1 MCGICGIVFSDHQK
15 PVGRGLIRQMTN
27 AMRHRGPDGEGYH
40 IAPGVGLGFRRLGIV
55 DLETGNQPLYSED
68 RNLALI
74 CNGEIYNAPELRT
87 ELAARGHVFR
97 SSSDVEP
104 ILHLYEEQG
113 EECLRRLRGM
123 FGFALWDARRRRLM
137 LARDRLGIKPVH
149 YAVMQDALAFASEQ
163 KSLLMIDHLGRRL
176 DVQALH
182 DLFTLGFVRGP
193 KTFFLGIRRLQPGHY
208 LIFQDGKI
216 SVRCYWEPSFLSQDD
231 PGPRLRPEDWAEA
244 LLEKVRDS
252 VRVHLRS
259 DVPVGAWLSA
269 GIDSSMVT
277 GLMSRISGEGIP
289 TFTLGF
295 ESSHFDE
302 VTGQKTLDQYPEY
315 GLANDRTVCRQSD
328 LEMLPLAIW
337 HLEDPVTSFL
347 DILRMRLSELSARHV
362 KVVLSGEGSD
372 EILCGYPWCVRDKVQ
387 RSLAG
392 LPLVWRLLTLL
403 RPFIPASKNWMGA
416 SPPGPSEMNLGRYRS
431 FICPQRTRIMQNLFS
446 PSLKEELSLVGE
458 PDDDWSEP
466 ERFSRWHPLN
476 QLQYMDMMIRLPD
489 YINHTLDRASMA
501 YSLEVRVPFLDAELV
516 DFCSLIPPALKIR
529 GLQEKF
535 ILRRAAGGVL
545 PGPIARRKKRGL
557 AAPVAEWMQ
566 GPLPGFAVE
575 LLSRESLERK
585 GYFNHVFVERLLRK
599 HRAGQG
605 RHGRLL
611 AGVLGVQLWDEIFL
625 KGRRPEGAPPTV

>member
-1 MCGICGIVFSDHQK
+1 MCGICGIVFSDHHQ
-15 PVGRGLIRQMTN
+15 PVGRELIRQMTN

-40 IAPGVGLGFRRLGIV
+40 IAPGIGLGFRRLGIV

-97 SSSDVEP
+97 SSSDAEP

-113 EECLRRLRGM
+113 EECLGRLRGM

-149 YAVMQDALAFASEQ
+149 YAMMQGALSFASEQ
-163 KSLLMIDHLGRRL
+163 KSILTIDRLERRM

-208 LIFQDGKI
+208 LIFQDGNI
-216 SVRCYWEPSFLSQDD
+216 SVRCYWEPGFPSQDE
-231 PGPRLRPEDWAEA
+231 PAPRLRPREWAE
-244 LLEKVRDS
+244 LLLDKIRDS

-259 DVPVGAWLSA
+259 DVPMGSWLSA

-277 GLMSRISGEGIP
+277 GLMSRISGERIP
-289 TFTLGF
+289 TFSLGF
-295 ESSHFDE
+295 DSPRFDE

-315 GLANDRTVCRQSD
+315 RLLNERTVCRQSD
-328 LEMLPLAIW
+328 LALLPLAVW
-337 HLEDPVTSFL
+337 HTEDPLQSL
-347 DILRMRLSELSARHV
+347 HHILRMRLSELSARRV
-362 KVVLSGEGSD
+362 KVVMSGEGSD
-372 EILCGYPWCVRDKVQ
+372 EVLCGYPWFVRDKVQ

-392 LPLVWRLLTLL
+392 LPLTWRFLTLL
-403 RPFIPASKNWMGA
+403 RPFIPAWKYWLGT
-416 SPPGPSEMNLGRYRS
+416 SPPVPRELDLARYGNLIDSAG
-431 FICPQRTRIMQNLFS
+431 TRGLQNLFS
-446 PSLKEELSLVGE
+446 PEVKRELSTVGE
-458 PDDDWSEP
+458 PGEDWSPP
-466 ERFSRWHPLN
+466 ERFGSWHPLN
-476 QLQYMDMMIRLPD
+476 QLQYMDMTIRLPD
-489 YINHTLDRASMA
+489 HINHNLDRGSMA
-501 YSLEVRVPFLDAELV
+501 YSLEVRVPFLDAEVV

-535 ILRRAAGGVL
+535 ILRRAAGSVL

-557 AAPVAEWMQ
+557 AAPVADWMK

-575 LLSRESLERK
+575 LLSRESLGRK
-585 GYFNHVFVERLLRK
+585 GYFNPLAVERLLRK
-599 HRAGQG
+599 HRAGQ

-611 AGVLGVQLWDEIFL
+611 AAVLGVQLWDEIFL
-625 KGRRPEGAPPTV
+625 KGHRPEGAAPTE